1 MRAKVSILYRDG
13 IPIPMR
19 GKFVT
24 VEADVDVAPGRH
36 PATGRY
42 SMTASTS
49 EDVTSTTAYVRPL
62 HDVALVWIAAKGIRL
77 RGLEVVASGREVAQ
91 EWFLEPLPDA
101 TCSQKTVQP
110 K

>member
-13 IPIPMR
+13 IPIPMK
-19 GKFVT
+19 GKVVT
-24 VEADVDVAPGRH
+24 VESDVDVAPGRH
-36 PATGRY
+36 PANGRY

-49 EDVTSTTAYVRPL
+49 EDGTSTTAYVRPL

-77 RGLEVVASGREVAQ
+77 RGLEVVAGGREVAQ

-101 TCSQKTVQP
+101 PCSQKTGQP